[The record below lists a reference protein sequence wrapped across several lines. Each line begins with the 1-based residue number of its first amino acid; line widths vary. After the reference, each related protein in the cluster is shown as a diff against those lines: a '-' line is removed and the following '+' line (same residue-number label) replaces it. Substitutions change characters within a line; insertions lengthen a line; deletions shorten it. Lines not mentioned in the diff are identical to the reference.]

1 MKKMNLESFFNQ
13 SVLTMDSYDFF
24 QKIQHSEKLIAQK
37 NKDYENGK
45 HWLFSFRYSSVFF
58 SFLGSLLIFN
68 NHSYGFIFT
77 ALGLANVG
85 ACVFFSR
92 KQWTSVCKVLPG
104 YKKLVAQKEHYYKQL
119 IFLLSKEKFQFEL
132 IHMFREFIANLNSHT
147 MHVANDYALD
157 SIKKNIN
164 ARIEVISHCFAHQ
177 EYENALTEIQ
187 VIHQQ
192 IETLEKS
199 LKKQTYMN
207 QYYQRLNTFL
217 DHKQQIKD
225 KYSKTQKASVDI
237 EFEL

>member
-1 MKKMNLESFFNQ
+1 MNLESFLNQ

-37 NKDYENGK
+37 NNDYDNGK
-45 HWLFSFRYSSVFF
+45 HWLFSFRYTSFF
-58 SFLGSLLIFN
+58 ISLLGSALILN
-68 NHSYGFIFT
+68 NHYYGFIFSVL
-77 ALGLANVG
+77 ALANVG
-85 ACVFFSR
+85 VCVIFNR
-92 KQWTSVCKVLPG
+92 KQWATACKIFPG
-104 YKKLVAQKEHYYKQL
+104 YKKLIAQREHYQKQL
-119 IFLLSKEKFQFEL
+119 LFLLSKEKFQFEL
-132 IHMFREFIANLNSHT
+132 IHMFNEFIANLNSHT
-147 MHVANDYALD
+147 MNVANDYALD
-157 SIKKNIN
+157 SIKKNIKAN
-164 ARIEVISHCFAHQ
+164 IEVISHCFAHQ

-199 LKKQTYMN
+199 LKKQTYIN